1 MNKKTLNVKRT
12 TNSEIAAN
20 WELDYSPGMTGELFV
35 RCNAKGEINWE
46 KAPIYRLEELL
57 KRGDVNLLN

>member
-20 WELDYSPGMTGELFV
+20 WELDFNPSLKGELFV

-57 KRGDVNLLN
+57 KRGDVNLIN